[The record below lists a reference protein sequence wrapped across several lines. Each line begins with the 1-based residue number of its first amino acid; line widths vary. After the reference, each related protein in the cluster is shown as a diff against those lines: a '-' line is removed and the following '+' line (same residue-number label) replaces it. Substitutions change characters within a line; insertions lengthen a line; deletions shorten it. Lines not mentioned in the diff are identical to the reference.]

1 VISKVHPMNTPSDA
15 RAYAPILHSELPYPL
30 LFAGIGG
37 AHMFG
42 FPSPDS
48 DVDLRA
54 CHILPTASFISL
66 DEPRLTVNRIWPVD
80 GVEVDLV
87 SHDLKKFVTLL
98 LRQSGNHL
106 EQLFSPWVVVNSD
119 WAAEL
124 RAIMRGGGIARHVY
138 HAYAGYSKNKWQE
151 WRKEAM
157 QDGAGRIKALL
168 YAYRVSLTGIHV
180 LRTGEVNADLSVL
193 APVYGL
199 VNLLDLIAAK
209 TAERIAVP
217 LVIEEHDSMLLS
229 LQQQLQDAFETSP
242 LPEMPTN
249 RAALDDF
256 IVRVRLACA

>member
-1 VISKVHPMNTPSDA
+1 MNTPFDA
-15 RAYAPILHSELPYPL
+15 RAYAPILHNELPYPL
-30 LFAGIGG
+30 LFSSIGG

-54 CHILPTASFISL
+54 CHILPTTSFISL
-66 DEPRLTVNRIWPVD
+66 DEPRLTVNRIWLVD

-87 SHDLKKFVTLL
+87 SHDLKKFATLL

-106 EQLFSPWVVVNSD
+106 EQLFSPLVV
-119 WAAEL
+119 
-124 RAIMRGGGIARHVY
+124 
-138 HAYAGYSKNKWQE
+138 
-151 WRKEAM
+151 
-157 QDGAGRIKALL
+157 
-168 YAYRVSLTGIHV
+168 
-180 LRTGEVNADLSVL
+180 
-193 APVYGL
+193 
-199 VNLLDLIAAK
+199 
-209 TAERIAVP
+209 
-217 LVIEEHDSMLLS
+217 EEHDSMLLS